1 MSILVFQEVKSERK
15 PEEVPEK
22 VLSLVDHSLKGNETC
37 DNEGVWPFVWDFAG
51 QAVYHAILPIF
62 LSQEAIYVL
71 VLDLTKELSASTQ
84 CRIRPPNRDEIEV
97 NSPYAEDTNLDHMM
111 RWLDLVHSLGRPDT
125 NEVLPPVVLVG
136 THADG
141 VRDPCKEM
149 ESVDRIICSMAHQ
162 ATLGDIL
169 KDSLFIDNTNPNRE
183 NDPQIVSL
191 RAELLDLAKKMP
203 HINKVIP
210 MQWLRVEQKVD
221 EMVKEKGIH
230 YVGKKRFAKD
240 ISGGICQFNDTDDVE
255 ELLHFLQARG
265 RVIYKDLP
273 ENPDGLVVLDPQWL
287 IKILCE
293 IITVSPPWKNHP
305 VIQKD
310 YQDLGKKGLLSQK
323 LLNRAFEHLELN
335 DIRNSLIH
343 IMESFDVIC
352 NSKNCKGEDYPYLVP
367 CMLESPKKNT
377 RGTNTRTGPLPVFL
391 TFNTNYVPC
400 GLFCRLVVQF
410 WEWTSQLCGSCMA
423 PSLFANAAQFTVSK
437 DYQLTLECLKTVI
450 KLKIWTPRDSDK
462 MEEKRICKELLRQ
475 ATILSG
481 IVSFPLNLIITG
493 KLILNEIP

>member
-1 MSILVFQEVKSERK
+1 MSILVFQEVESEQK
-15 PEEVPEK
+15 PEEVPTK
-22 VLSLVDHSLKGNETC
+22 VLSLVERGLKGNDTS
-37 DNEGVWPFVWDFAG
+37 DNEDIWPFVWDFAG
-51 QAVYHAILPIF
+51 QAVYHAIHPIF

-71 VLDLTKELSASTQ
+71 VSDLTMELSAPAQ
-84 CRIRPPNRDEIEV
+84 CRIRPPNHDEIV
-97 NSPYAEDTNLDHMM
+97 VDSPYVEDTNLDHIM
-111 RWLDLVHSLGRPDT
+111 RWLDLVHSLGQPELQRKSADT
-125 NEVLPPVVLVG
+125 NQVLPPVVLVG

-141 VRDPCKEM
+141 VKDPCKEM
-149 ESVDRIICSMAHQ
+149 ESVKEIICSMAHP
-162 ATLGDIL
+162 ATLDHIS
-169 KDSLFIDNTNPNRE
+169 KESFFIDNTNPNRE
-183 NDPQIVSL
+183 DDPQIVSL
-191 RAELLDLAKKMP
+191 RAELLNLARKMP

-221 EMVKEKGIH
+221 EMVKEGMH
-230 YVGKKRFAKD
+230 YVGKKRFAED
-240 ISGGICQFNDTDDVE
+240 ISGGICKFNDTDDVE

-265 RVIYKDLP
+265 RVIYQDLP

-377 RGTNTRTGPLPVFL
+377 RGTNMRSGPLPVFL
-391 TFNTNYVPC
+391 TFNTNYVPS
-400 GLFCRLVVQF
+400 GLFCRLVVHF
-410 WEWTSQLCGSCMA
+410 WEWASQLCCDPRMA
-423 PSLFANAAQFTVSK
+423 PSLFSNAARFNVSEV
-437 DYQLTLECLKTVI
+437 YQLTLECHKTVI
-450 KLKIWTPRDSDK
+450 KLIIWTQRDSDG
-462 MEEKRICKELLRQ
+462 MEEKRICEELL
-475 ATILSG
+475 
-481 IVSFPLNLIITG
+481 
-493 KLILNEIP
+493 K